1 MKRSPTLN
9 GRRSPT
15 LNGRMEAIASGVRG
29 RLEERT
35 GFSRRLT
42 DETVNIARA
51 LGVADRDIEKWVNQ
65 RQKLLAREE
74 ERMRGIKSILGKV
87 SER

>member
-1 MKRSPTLN
+1 
-9 GRRSPT
+9 
-15 LNGRMEAIASGVRG
+15 MEAIAGGVRA

-42 DETVNIARA
+42 DETVNAARA

-65 RQKLLAREE
+65 RQRLLVTEE
-74 ERMRGIKSILGKV
+74 ERLQGIKSILSKV
-87 SER
+87 SDR

>member
-1 MKRSPTLN
+1 MKRSPT
-9 GRRSPT
+9 PD
-15 LNGRMEAIASGVRG
+15 GRMEAIAGGVRA

-42 DETVNIARA
+42 DETVNAARA

-65 RQKLLAREE
+65 RQRLLVTEE
-74 ERMRGIKSILGKV
+74 ERLQGIKSILSKV
-87 SER
+87 SDR